1 MDIDP
6 LVDALDAIMA
16 VFCED
21 HGGFDFA
28 MPMVRKQV
36 EATGMDFHHPTVK
49 ELEDLIERLT
59 KISKDMKGDAFARQE
74 RRKLISILR
83 KAERGEPLD

>member
-1 MDIDP
+1 MAIDP
-6 LVDALDAIMA
+6 FVDALDAIMA

-36 EATGMDFHHPTVK
+36 EATGMDFHRPTVAQ
-49 ELEDLIERLT
+49 LEDLINRLVA
-59 KISKDMKGDAFARQE
+59 ISKDMKGDAFARQE
-74 RRKLISILR
+74 KRKLISILR